1 MQEHEIIYKTFM
13 VIFHKIEVVKE
24 LHQFIAN
31 FSILPEGN
39 KMG

>member
-31 FSILPEGN
+31 FSILTERN
-39 KMG
+39 KIG

>member
-1 MQEHEIIYKTFM
+1 MQEHEIIYKTFI

-24 LHQFIAN
+24 RHKFIAN

-39 KMG
+39 KID